1 MLLIKNTPANAG
13 DIRDVGS
20 IPGSG
25 RSPGGGHGNPLQN
38 SCLGNPMDRGAWQ
51 AMVHRISKSWTRL
64 KWRSMHT
71 HTHTF
76 QRRSSWSWNSAV
88 ELGERPEPSNTPGP
102 SVRTRGLTHSVF
114 GGELLFLVYFVL
126 SQIINSLAL
135 ASKWENK
142 KEWGKKLNPTLWTV
156 AHQLN
161 SLFKKKNQAFKF
173 ILSSWRGE
181 DTSFLRLISPSTHIA
196 ARHQNLLIQR

>member
-1 MLLIKNTPANAG
+1 MWVQSLAQEDPLEEDMATHSRILAWEIPWTEEPG
-13 DIRDVGS
+13 RLWSIGSQRVGHNWS
-20 IPGSG
+20 DLA
-25 RSPGGGHGNPLQN
+25 R
-38 SCLGNPMDRGAWQ
+38 
-51 AMVHRISKSWTRL
+51 T
-64 KWRSMHT
+64 HT

-142 KEWGKKLNPTLWTV
+142 KEWGKKLNPTLWTI

-161 SLFKKKNQAFKF
+161 SLLKKKIRLLN
-173 ILSSWRGE
+173 LSSHLGE
-181 DTSFLRLISPSTHIA
+181 GKTRVS
-196 ARHQNLLIQR
+196 